1 MSESPAVLAHAADLL
16 ARRHAN
22 IELRWAQRVVT
33 FGHFKGRGD
42 LHLADVLDHIPLLT
56 EAVIA
61 VLRDGH
67 QPDAFQP
74 GGEFYNRA
82 RTHAW
87 TRHEQRVRPEEVI
100 DELRVFRAEIWREL
114 RHRLPREMTLAAE
127 DVFILEEHINYAL
140 DLIVGASLQ
149 ALRELD
155 ALDWSM
161 LPPLPPLP
169 TED

>member
-1 MSESPAVLAHAADLL
+1 MMSDAPVVLERAADLL
-16 ARRHAN
+16 VRRHAN

-42 LHLADVLDHIPLLT
+42 LHLADVLDHMPLLT

-74 GGEFYNRA
+74 GGEFYLRA

-87 TRHEQRVRPEEVI
+87 TRHEQGVRPEEVV
-100 DELRVFRAEIWREL
+100 DELRVFRSEIWREL
-114 RHRLPREMTLAAE
+114 RHRLPRETALSAE
-127 DVFILEEHINYAL
+127 DVFVLEEHINYAL

-155 ALDWSM
+155 ALDWSAFPS
-161 LPPLPPLP
+161 LPA
-169 TED
+169 EE

>member
-1 MSESPAVLAHAADLL
+1 MDSSQVVLGQAADLL
-16 ARRHAN
+16 ALRHVN

-33 FGHFKGRGD
+33 FGHFQGRGD
-42 LHLADVLDHIPLLT
+42 LHLADVLDHVPLLT
-56 EAVIA
+56 EAIIA

-67 QPDAFQP
+67 QPEAFEP

-87 TRHEQRVRPEEVI
+87 TRHEQGVRPEEVV
-100 DELRVFRAEIWREL
+100 DELRIFRAEIWREL
-114 RHRLPREMTLAAE
+114 RHRLPKEASLTVE
-127 DVFILEEHINYAL
+127 DVFVLEEHVNYAL

-155 ALDWSM
+155 IPDWSQ
-161 LPPLPPLP
+161 LPPFL
-169 TED
+169 TDD

>member
-1 MSESPAVLAHAADLL
+1 MEPSRAVLLRAADLL
-16 ARRHAN
+16 TQRHVN

-33 FGHFKGRGD
+33 FGPVEGRGD
-42 LHLADVLDHIPLLT
+42 LHLSDVLDHMPLLT
-56 EAVIA
+56 EAIIA

-74 GGEFYNRA
+74 GGEFYTRA

-87 TRHEQRVRPEEVI
+87 TRHEQAVRPEEVI

-114 RHRLPREMTLAAE
+114 RKRLPREMPLTAE
-127 DVFILEEHINYAL
+127 DVFILEEHVNYAL

-155 ALDWSM
+155 ASDLW
-161 LPPLPPLP
+161 PLPPLGA
-169 TED
+169 ED